1 MCTCIDRRPHE
12 METVIKGLKK
22 TMPGSTPEEV
32 LIQLLTVIQ
41 EDWIDKVFDLVKF
54 NNMKN
59 KNENLMFKAK
69 YKTQSAFKKITKK
82 SNLRTKL
89 IDSIRRVF
97 NSENKQKQ
105 KS

>member
-1 MCTCIDRRPHE
+1 M
-12 METVIKGLKK
+12 KK

-82 SNLRTKL
+82 SDLRTKL
-89 IDSIRRVF
+89 MESIRRVF
-97 NSENKQKQ
+97 DADARQK
-105 KS
+105 KNA